1 MSLTLR
7 NITADVYRA
16 ERAPPE
22 RLWLVNLRY
31 EITSKS
37 ATGKIHVEVVNITCV
52 APTRE
57 DAVAKAEAHIALR
70 SQQVDERD
78 ERSRAAQRALSM
90 KRLKEAVAA

>member
-7 NITADVYRA
+7 NIIADVYRA

-37 ATGKIHVEVVNITCV
+37 AIGKIHVESVNITCFG
-52 APTRE
+52 PTRE
-57 DAVAKAEAHIALR
+57 DAVRKAEAHIELR

-90 KRLKEAVAA
+90 KRLKEAVDA

>member
-31 EITSKS
+31 EITSKT
-37 ATGKIHVEVVNITCV
+37 ALGKIHVETINITCFG
-52 APTRE
+52 PTRE
-57 DAVAKAEAHIALR
+57 DAISKAEEHIEFR
-70 SQQVDERD
+70 SKQVDERD
-78 ERSRAAQRALSM
+78 ERTRAAQRALSM
-90 KRLKEAVAA
+90 KRLKEAVDA